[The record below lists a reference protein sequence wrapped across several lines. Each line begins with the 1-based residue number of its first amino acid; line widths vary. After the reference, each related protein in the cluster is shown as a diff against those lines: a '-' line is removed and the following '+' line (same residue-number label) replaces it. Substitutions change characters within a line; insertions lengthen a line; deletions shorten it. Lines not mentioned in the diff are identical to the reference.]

1 MRWKMG
7 SKKTSN
13 SSNNRIFFC
22 FLLPG
27 LLGLLLWYFIPYVLS
42 VIYSFTD
49 TSGEFSGLTNYEAV
63 VKSTSFRTAVENTV
77 AFMLLSVSL
86 NLLIPMGLAL
96 LYRQS
101 QKHSFLLLA
110 FLLPLVIPSGAVVYF
125 WRIIFSDFGVINKL
139 LYSAKLETIH
149 FFAEKSV
156 LWVVLLIFLM
166 KNVGFNM
173 VLFVTALGQIPHEIY
188 ELAEVEGGSRFF
200 IFRKVTLVYLLPTIF
215 VGLLMSIINS
225 FKSFREIYLLFGS
238 YPSPRVYMLQHY
250 INNLF
255 AAADLQKLSAVSILI
270 SVCVVT
276 LISFLYIIQQN
287 KYSAGKVGSK

>member
-1 MRWKMG
+1 MG
-7 SKKTSN
+7 SKKTLN
-13 SSNNRIFFC
+13 SSQNKIFFC

-27 LLGLLLWYFIPYVLS
+27 LLGLLLWYFIPYILS

-49 TSGEFSGLTNYEAV
+49 ASGKFSGLANYAAV
-63 VKSTSFRTAVENTV
+63 VKSSAFRTAVENTV

-86 NLLIPMGLAL
+86 NLLIPLGLAL
-96 LYRQS
+96 LYRHS
-101 QKHSFLLLA
+101 QKHNFLLLA
-110 FLLPLVIPSGAVVYF
+110 FLLPLVIPSSVVVYF

-139 LYSAKLETIH
+139 LHSAKLETIH

-173 VLFVTALGQIPHEIY
+173 VLFVTALGQIPREIY

-215 VGLLMSIINS
+215 VALLMSIINS

-238 YPSPRVYMLQHY
+238 YPPSRVYMLQHY

-255 AAADLQKLSAVSILI
+255 ATADLQKLSAVSILI
-270 SVCVVT
+270 SVCVVV
-276 LISFLYIIQQN
+276 LISFLYIVQQK
-287 KYSAGKVGSK
+287 KYFVGKGGSK